1 MRVVIGYIS
10 NRNGNGYEIRMWLV
24 CLEIIGVAD
33 KLELGMIS
41 LIVVSVVI
49 L

>member
-1 MRVVIGYIS
+1 MTVVISFILKEMDMKYICDLS
-10 NRNGNGYEIRMWLV
+10 
-24 CLEIIGVAD
+24 LEKMCVAD
-33 KLELGMIS
+33 KLEWGMIS